1 MNTALIISLAILC
14 LLILGTKGNNITA
27 KLVFL
32 FLINEIIIIS
42 VETPDTEAYRNFY
55 NAFDNHGY
63 SIYDFE
69 YGFTLLSIMCK
80 SIFGG
85 NIAWLYLFSSS
96 ICFVITLYACRNIVS
111 VLTNINRGRFLL
123 SSIIVYISYYGLYY
137 NAIAIRA
144 SFSLSLSMLI
154 FSILLK
160 KGISFKNF
168 IAVLAL
174 ITVSFAFHNSSFVI
188 FMVLSCLFL
197 PQLTQKQ
204 YLIISILIISSFYLK
219 LSNLLFNIL
228 PLDLLSL
235 SISSNDVA
243 YGYKVTGYINDA
255 LQTNAKSNFFIL
267 HSVLLIYLLLNYR
280 KDIPYQLLNIYI
292 VGLLIHSLFSF
303 LPSINRVSDYFIV
316 YSFVLV
322 AWLISKCKFNIVQYF
337 VISVL
342 ISANFLA
349 VCRIMN
355 VVYR

>member
-1 MNTALIISLAILC
+1 
-14 LLILGTKGNNITA
+14 
-27 KLVFL
+27 
-32 FLINEIIIIS
+32 
-42 VETPDTEAYRNFY
+42 
-55 NAFDNHGY
+55 
-63 SIYDFE
+63 
-69 YGFTLLSIMCK
+69 MCK

-174 ITVSFAFHNSSFVI
+174 ITVSFAFHN
-188 FMVLSCLFL
+188 L
-197 PQLTQKQ
+197 K
-204 YLIISILIISSFYLK
+204 ISILKIYSYYLK